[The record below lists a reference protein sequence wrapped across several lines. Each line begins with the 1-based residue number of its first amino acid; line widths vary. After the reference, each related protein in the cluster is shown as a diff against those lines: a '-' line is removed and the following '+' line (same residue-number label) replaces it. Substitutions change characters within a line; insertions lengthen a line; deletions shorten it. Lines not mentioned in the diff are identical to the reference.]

1 MHSLS
6 AVMLRGFYSYT
17 WRAQLMLSENRKFV
31 EGIDQNSPHILLG
44 NKKGRRKCEREIKH
58 RKRGV

>member
-1 MHSLS
+1 
-6 AVMLRGFYSYT
+6 
-17 WRAQLMLSENRKFV
+17 MLSENRKFV